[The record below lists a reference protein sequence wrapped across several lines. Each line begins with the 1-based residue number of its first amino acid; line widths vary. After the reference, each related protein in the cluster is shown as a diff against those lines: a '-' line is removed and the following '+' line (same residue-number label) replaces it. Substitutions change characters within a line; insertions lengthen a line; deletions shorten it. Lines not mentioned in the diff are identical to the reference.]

1 MAGFRIEIFGNLIER
16 HNTLPVR
23 SGTNSPRPVIPMNIV
38 CMDYDSV
45 TARKRMAVSQC
56 NIFVCFLQGAD
67 LAEEVQRRAVGRS
80 QSRASPASRDITAL
94 PSPTHTGAGG
104 TDYWR
109 HHAGPADRVS
119 NVAHDI

>member
-1 MAGFRIEIFGNLIER
+1 
-16 HNTLPVR
+16 
-23 SGTNSPRPVIPMNIV
+23 MNIV

-94 PSPTHTGAGG
+94 PMSANTSPTHTGAGG

-109 HHAGPADRVS
+109 HHAGPADRVRR
-119 NVAHDI
+119 VAHDIGWK